1 MVLLLPY
8 LNSILVNV
16 CPEIGHFVQEGG
28 KSMTFQ
34 DILFS
39 KKDAIGVL
47 TLNNPKKAN
56 ALSKRMINE
65 MIDLLTAVSDD
76 ESVKVIVLKAA
87 GRHFCAGHDLSEMI
101 GQGVAAYKKIFDQCT
116 RMMQLLHE
124 IPQPV
129 IAQVQGIATAAGC
142 QLAAWCDLV
151 VAEEG
156 AKFATPGVTIG
167 LFCTTPM
174 VAVTRAIGRKA
185 AMEMLLTGR
194 YIDAK
199 EAKALG
205 LINRVVPSE
214 ELETET
220 EQMAC
225 QIAEASRF
233 VLAVG
238 KQGFYHQ
245 AALGDDDAMNYAKH
259 TIALNLG
266 AEDAQHGIACFLDK
280 KTPTWKNR

>member
-1 MVLLLPY
+1 
-8 LNSILVNV
+8 
-16 CPEIGHFVQEGG
+16 
-28 KSMTFQ
+28 MTYH

-39 KKDAIGVL
+39 KKRELGFL

-56 ALSKRMINE
+56 ALSKRMVHE
-65 MIDLLTAVSDD
+65 MIDALTRAAED
-76 ESVKVIVLKAA
+76 ESVKVIILKAE
-87 GRHFCAGHDLSEMI
+87 GKHFCAGHDLKEML
-101 GQGVAAYKKIFDQCT
+101 GQGARAYKMIFDRCT

-151 VAEEG
+151 VAEED
-156 AKFATPGVTIG
+156 AKFATPGVGIG

-174 VAVTRAIGRKA
+174 VAVTRAVGRKA

-194 YIDAK
+194 YIGAQ
-199 EAKALG
+199 EAKQMG
-205 LINRVVPSE
+205 LVNRVVPARD
-214 ELETET
+214 LDDETEIL
-220 EQMAC
+220 AA

-233 VLAVG
+233 VLAIG

-245 AALGDDDAMNYAKH
+245 ASLGDGDAMNYAKH
-259 TIALNLG
+259 TIALNLT
-266 AEDAQHGIACFLDK
+266 ADDAQHGIACFLEK
-280 KTPTWKNR
+280 KNPEWKNR